1 MHDGQ
6 EHQRAR
12 QGTDVFERVILTYL
26 NRMIYGDK
34 DTKKLRIAMPTWQN
48 FGYLAG
54 KTSI

>member
-1 MHDGQ
+1 MRDVQ
-6 EHQRAR
+6 ERRRAQ

-26 NRMIYGDK
+26 NQMIYGDK
-34 DTKKLRIAMPTWQN
+34 DTKKLRIAMPRWQN